1 MNAPHLNNVSRM
13 IQGFFRIEGFLE
25 RLRRD
30 PKTVYREFGVSAEEE
45 IALAEGTPEAMARIG
60 VHPILQ
66 VHWMMAMNPQMGE
79 LINMQTF
86 TQRLGEK

>member
-1 MNAPHLNNVSRM
+1 MNVPHLNNVNRM

-30 PKTVYREFGVSAEEE
+30 PQTVYREYGVSVDEQK
-45 IALAEGTPEAMARIG
+45 ALAEGTPEAMTRIG